1 MFDYVQLWPRPL
13 AHVKPCEADGR
24 RRQEEMEVD
33 SSSGGGGSRTF
44 VRQSTGLVRE
54 ASAVDATIFNAVFS
68 APVGATLAIGI
79 LWALSAFPGAD
90 PVWATIIAVII
101 NIPVL
106 IMMALLASSMPRTG
120 GDYVWVSR
128 ILAPPLAT
136 ISNFGAALSAMIGAT
151 FWARF
156 FPVFALG
163 PVLVALGVLLDNEM
177 MIEWGTNFQTKNEWV
192 FAGAFTMIV
201 AMTLILIAGVK
212 TTFRWQNAFWI
223 TATVGTFIAFLA
235 LLVGDSAGFN
245 ANFDALNA
253 EFGGGTTSDVI
264 AAAGTAG
271 VQPDVMNFDATL
283 PTVFAIMVFMMWN
296 WWSVYLSG
304 ELKSASDRGR
314 QLRVMFGGLLWDGI
328 FITMGLILFFKV
340 IPYDLAVALNT
351 AENSA
356 YAIPS
361 GPWYQ
366 FLASLVQNIP
376 ILAILIL
383 GSFLFWS
390 LPAMVGNTFMP
401 IRSVFAW
408 AFDRLL
414 PERFADVNER
424 THSPVPAILLVMGLV
439 TAMLVWS
446 ILGTDFFT
454 WLALGVEAGVVC
466 VVIVAIAAITFP
478 SRRPDLFQ
486 ASPANVRVAG
496 IPVLYI
502 VAPLAILVMLFLVY
516 LTVTYPGLAL
526 AGNPDNVWQI
536 PAFMGMIVV
545 VGLLLY
551 YVPKFVRRGQGVDV
565 DLVYK
570 ELPPE

>member
-1 MFDYVQLWPRPL
+1 VAVTP
-13 AHVKPCEADGR
+13 EAG
-24 RRQEEMEVD
+24 E
-33 SSSGGGGSRTF
+33 SRLF
-44 VRQSTGLVRE
+44 VRRSTGLVRE
-54 ASAVDATIFNAVFS
+54 ASALDATIFNAVFS
-68 APVGATLAIGI
+68 APVGATLAIGV

-90 PVWATIIAVII
+90 PVWATIIAVVI

-128 ILAPPLAT
+128 ILSPPLAM
-136 ISNFGAALSAMIGAT
+136 ISNFAAALSAMIGAT

-163 PVLVALGVLLDNEM
+163 PVLVALGVIFNNDTM
-177 MIEWGTNFQTKNEWV
+177 VEWGTNFQTDNLWIFLGG
-192 FAGAFTMIV
+192 FAMILLITV
-201 AMTLILIAGVK
+201 ILISGVR
-212 TTFRWQNAFWI
+212 TTFRWQNWFWI
-223 TATVGTFIAFLA
+223 IATIGTFIAFLA
-235 LLVGDSAGFN
+235 LLFGDTAGFTS
-245 ANFDALNA
+245 NFNSINGD
-253 EFGGGTTSDVI
+253 FGGGTTDDVL

-271 VQPDVMNFDATL
+271 VAPDLANFDATL

-314 QLRVMFGGLLWDGI
+314 QLGVMFGGLLWDGV
-328 FITMGLILFFKV
+328 FIVIGLLLFFKV
-340 IPYDLAVALNT
+340 VPYDLATALNT
-351 AENSA
+351 AENEA

-366 FLASLVQNIP
+366 FLASLVHNIP
-376 ILAILIL
+376 VLAVVIL

-414 PERFADVNER
+414 PEKLAEVNER
-424 THSPVPAILLVMGLV
+424 THSPVPAILLVMTLV
-439 TAMLVWS
+439 TAMLAWS
-446 ILGTDFFT
+446 VLSTDFFT

-466 VVIVAIAAITFP
+466 VVIVGIAAILFP
-478 SRRPDLFQ
+478 SRRPDLYQ
-486 ASPANVRVAG
+486 ASPANIRFAG

-502 VAPLAILVMLFLVY
+502 VAPLAILVMLFLVW
-516 LTVTYPGLAL
+516 LTVTYPALAL
-526 AGNPDNVWQI
+526 AGNPDNLWQI

-545 VGLLLY
+545 IGLVLY
-551 YVPKFVRRGQGVDV
+551 YGAKMVRRGQGVDV
-565 DLVYK
+565 DLVYR

>member
-1 MFDYVQLWPRPL
+1 
-13 AHVKPCEADGR
+13 
-24 RRQEEMEVD
+24 MEVEPV
-33 SSSGGGGSRTF
+33 SGGGGSRVF

-54 ASAVDATIFNAVFS
+54 ASAIDATIFNAVFS

-90 PVWATIIAVII
+90 PVWATIIAVIL
-101 NIPVL
+101 NVPVL

-163 PVLVALGVLLDNEM
+163 PVLVALGVLLDNSAM
-177 MIEWGTNFQTKNEWV
+177 VEWGTNFQTKNEWI
-192 FAGAFTMIV
+192 FAGAFSMII

-212 TTFRWQNAFWI
+212 MTFRWQNVFWI
-223 TATVGTFIAFLA
+223 IATVGTFVAFLA
-235 LLVGDSAGFN
+235 FLVGDSAGFN
-245 ANFDALNA
+245 ANFDELNGQ
-253 EFGGGTTSDVI
+253 FGGGTTSDVI

-304 ELKSASDRGR
+304 ELKSASDRRR
-314 QLRVMFGGLLWDGI
+314 QMSVMFGGLLWDGI
-328 FITMGLILFFKV
+328 FITLGLILFFKV

-351 AENSA
+351 GGNTA

-376 ILAILIL
+376 VVAVVIL

-424 THSPVPAILLVMGLV
+424 YHSPVPAILLVMGLV
-439 TAMLVWS
+439 TLMLVWS

-466 VVIVAIAAITFP
+466 VVIVGIAAIAFP

-486 ASPANVRVAG
+486 ASPANIRVAG

-502 VAPLAILVMLFLVY
+502 VAPLSILVMLFLVY

-526 AGNPDNVWQI
+526 AGNPDNLWQI

-545 VGLLLY
+545 IGLLLY

-565 DLVYK
+565 DLVYR

>member
-1 MFDYVQLWPRPL
+1 VSVTP
-13 AHVKPCEADGR
+13 ESG
-24 RRQEEMEVD
+24 D
-33 SSSGGGGSRTF
+33 SRLF
-44 VRQSTGLVRE
+44 VRRSTGLVRE
-54 ASAVDATIFNAVFS
+54 ASALDATIFNAVFS
-68 APVGATLAIGI
+68 APVGATLAIGV

-90 PVWATIIAVII
+90 PVWATIIAVVL

-128 ILAPPLAT
+128 ILSPPLAM
-136 ISNFGAALSAMIGAT
+136 ISNFAAALSAMIGAT

-163 PVLVALGVLLDNEM
+163 PVLVALGVFFDNSTM
-177 MIEWGTNFQTKNEWV
+177 VEWGTNFQTKNEWIFV
-192 FAGAFTMIV
+192 GGLSMIV
-201 AMTLILIAGVK
+201 LITAILMAGVK
-212 TTFRWQNAFWI
+212 TTFRWQNVFWSI
-223 TATVGTFIAFLA
+223 AMVGTFVAFAA
-235 LLVGDSAGFN
+235 LLLGNTAGFTE
-245 ANFDALNA
+245 NFNSLNGDFA
-253 EFGGGTTSDVI
+253 GGTTQDVI

-271 VQPDVMNFDATL
+271 VGPDLANFDATL

-314 QLRVMFGGLLWDGI
+314 QLSVMFGALLFDGL
-328 FITMGLILFFKV
+328 FIVIGLVLFFNV
-340 IPYDLAVALNT
+340 VPYDLATALNT
-351 AENSA
+351 AGNEA

-366 FLASLVQNIP
+366 FLASLVHSIP
-376 ILAILIL
+376 VLAVIIL

-414 PERFADVNER
+414 PEKFAEVNER

-439 TAMLVWS
+439 TAMLAWS
-446 ILGTDFFT
+446 VLSTDFFT

-466 VVIVAIAAITFP
+466 VVIVGIAAILFP
-478 SRRPDLFQ
+478 SRRPDLYQ
-486 ASPANVRVAG
+486 ASPANIKFAG

-502 VAPLAILVMLFLVY
+502 VAPLAILVMLFLVW
-516 LTVTYPGLAL
+516 LTVTYPALAL
-526 AGNPDNVWQI
+526 AGNPDNLWQI

-545 VGLLLY
+545 IGLVLY
-551 YVPKFVRRGQGVDV
+551 YGAKAVRSSQGIDV
-565 DLVYK
+565 DLVYR